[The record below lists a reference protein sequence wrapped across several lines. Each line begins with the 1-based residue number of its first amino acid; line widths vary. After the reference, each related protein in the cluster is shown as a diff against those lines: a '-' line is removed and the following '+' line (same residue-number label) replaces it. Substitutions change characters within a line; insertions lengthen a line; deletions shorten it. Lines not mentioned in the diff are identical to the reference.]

1 MLSHKLVS
9 DGRNDAV
16 RFAAQAI
23 SVLTFFLTFFVI
35 LMEFCMPWVV
45 EIMAPGFADNP
56 EKMAL
61 SVELSRITFPFL
73 LFISIVSFQSGILN
87 SFAIAGPA
95 AAPVILNLTMIVSVF
110 AFVPF
115 GETPAHGISWGVT
128 IAGLIEILW
137 LSIFLKRINVHVKPQ
152 FNIRALL
159 RDSQIRTLFKRIAP
173 GVLGAG
179 IYQINMV
186 VDTII
191 VSLVGTGAIS
201 WLYYAN
207 RIQQL
212 PLGVVGAAISVALL
226 PILSQHLKAGEI
238 SQARQTQDKAVEYG
252 ALLSIP
258 AAIALITLAEPI
270 IDILFR
276 HGKFTFEDSL
286 MTSQA
291 VIAYSIGLPSYV
303 IVKALAPNF
312 FARGDT
318 KTPVKYSIIVFITN
332 LLFCVALMKP
342 FGHIGVASATTI
354 ASFVSLGQY
363 LRGLKKRGYWNY
375 TSELNRKILK
385 ICLCSLVMGGIIYAA
400 RWGLHNKLGR
410 LAAAALCCKTPA
422 FCRIMHFGCCNFLHN
437 G

>member
-1 MLSHKLVS
+1 
-9 DGRNDAV
+9 
-16 RFAAQAI
+16 
-23 SVLTFFLTFFVI
+23 
-35 LMEFCMPWVV
+35 
-45 EIMAPGFADNP
+45 
-56 EKMAL
+56 
-61 SVELSRITFPFL
+61 
-73 LFISIVSFQSGILN
+73 
-87 SFAIAGPA
+87 
-95 AAPVILNLTMIVSVF
+95 
-110 AFVPF
+110 
-115 GETPAHGISWGVT
+115 
-128 IAGLIEILW
+128 
-137 LSIFLKRINVHVKPQ
+137 
-152 FNIRALL
+152 
-159 RDSQIRTLFKRIAP
+159 
-173 GVLGAG
+173 
-179 IYQINMV
+179 MV

-238 SQARQTQDKAVEYG
+238 TQARQTQDKAVEYG

-318 KTPVKYSIIVFITN
+318 KTPVKYSIVVFITN

-400 RWGLHNKLGR
+400 RWGLHNKLGDW
-410 LAAAALCCKTPA
+410 LLLPYAVKLPLFAGLCILGVAT
-422 FCRIMHFGCCNFLHN
+422 FCIMAKLTGVLCVTDIMKMLLNKGKKN
-437 G
+437 AQNQA